1 MEKVMRRAGEYVIP
15 REAVP
20 EVMSRITVSSE
31 DKFVCLERT
40 EPMFTT
46 YWASAGEGSPF
57 FLAVMKEK
65 KIIGARCPK
74 CKMVICPPYM
84 MRCPV
89 CQNDDYSLVDLEIG
103 VEMPQVGYMLGTPP
117 ITVFANARF
126 AKYAP
131 FGRGRVILGESQS
144 ALPIQVFTTTGFL
157 KPGIFK
163 QGTKVKIIFRKF
175 RMGFSTDYFAVP
187 LDEVPEKLRDKNGL
201 EETALKWKSLEIS
214 EPQISDAYKKQFPK
228 IVQAVSKFVAAI
240 SRSPRAQRDLA
251 NWTRKIQVRTGGGKF
266 GMILDKQRI
275 KVVKEKV
282 PRPDLVLVVE
292 DPAHLGGWT
301 NGDSLVNLIR
311 TGGAGI
317 NNLQDMETIFKFD
330 RLHRSIRR
338 DAEEGKL
345 GKKGKGE

>member
-1 MEKVMRRAGEYVIP
+1 MEKVMRRPGEYVIP
-15 REAVP
+15 HEAIP
-20 EVMSRITVSSE
+20 EVMSRISISPE
-31 DKFVCLERT
+31 DNFVCVERT

-46 YWASAGEGSPF
+46 YWATAGEVSPF

-65 KIIGARCPK
+65 KILGARCPK

-84 MRCPV
+84 TRCPL
-89 CQNDDYSLVDLEIG
+89 CQNDDYSLVDLETGI
-103 VEMPQVGYMLGTPP
+103 EMPQVGYMLGTPP

-126 AKYAP
+126 ARYAP

-163 QGTKVKIIFRKF
+163 AGTKVKIVFRKV

-187 LDEVPEKLRDKNGL
+187 LDEVPEKLREKNGL
-201 EETALKWKSLEIS
+201 EETALKWKSMEIG
-214 EPQISDAYKKQFPK
+214 EPRVIDAFKKQFPK
-228 IVQAVSKFVAAI
+228 ALQAVSKFVGAI
-240 SRSPRAQRDLA
+240 PRSPRAQRDLA
-251 NWTRKIQVRTGGGKF
+251 NWTRKIQIKTGGGKF
-266 GMILDKQRI
+266 GLLLDKQKI
-275 KVVKEKV
+275 KVVKDKV

-292 DPAHLGGWT
+292 DPSQFIGWT

-317 NNLQDMETIFKFD
+317 NNLQDMETVFKLD

-338 DAEEGKL
+338 DAEER
-345 GKKGKGE
+345 GKK

>member
-1 MEKVMRRAGEYVIP
+1 MEKVMRRPGDYIIP
-15 REAVP
+15 HEAIP
-20 EVMSRITVSSE
+20 EVMSRISVYPE
-31 DKFVCLERT
+31 DKSVCVERT

-46 YWASAGEGSPF
+46 YWASAGELSPF

-65 KIIGARCPK
+65 KILGARCPK

-84 MRCPV
+84 TRCPV
-89 CQNDDYSLVDLEIG
+89 CQNDDYSLVNMETGI
-103 VEMPQVGYMLGTPP
+103 EMPQVGYMLGTPP

-126 AKYAP
+126 ARYAP

-163 QGTKVKIIFRKF
+163 AGTKVKIVFRKV

-187 LDEVPEKLRDKNGL
+187 LDEIPEKLRDKNGL
-201 EETALKWKSLEIS
+201 EETALKWKSQEIG
-214 EPQISDAYKKQFPK
+214 EPQLTDAFKKQFPK
-228 IVQAVSKFVAAI
+228 VLQAVTKFVGAI
-240 SRSPRAQRDLA
+240 PKSPRAQRDLT
-251 NWTRKIQVRTGGGKF
+251 NWTRKIQVKTGGGNF
-266 GMILDKQRI
+266 SLLLERQRI
-275 KVVKEKV
+275 KLVKAKV

-292 DPAHLGGWT
+292 NPAHLVGWT
-301 NGDSLVNLIR
+301 KGDSLVNLIR

-317 NNLQDMETIFKFD
+317 NNLRDMETIFKFD

-338 DAEEGKL
+338 DAEERGK
-345 GKKGKGE
+345 E

>member
-1 MEKVMRRAGEYVIP
+1 MEKVLRRPGEYVIP
-15 REAVP
+15 HEAIP
-20 EVMSRITVSSE
+20 EVMSRISVFPE
-31 DKFVCLERT
+31 DKFVCVERT

-46 YWASAGEGSPF
+46 YWASAGEISPF

-84 MRCPV
+84 TRCPV
-89 CQNDDYSLVDLEIG
+89 CQNDDYSMVDLEMGI
-103 VEMPQVGYMLGTPP
+103 EMPQVGYMLGTPP

-126 AKYAP
+126 ARYAP

-157 KPGIFK
+157 RPGIFK
-163 QGTKVKIIFRKF
+163 AGTKVKVIFRKN

-187 LDEVPEKLRDKNGL
+187 LDEVPEKLRDKNGV
-201 EETALKWKSLEIS
+201 EETALRWKSLEIS
-214 EPQISDAYKKQFPK
+214 EPQVTDDFKKQFPK
-228 IVQAVSKFVAAI
+228 VLQAVVKFVGAI
-240 SRSPRAQRDLA
+240 PKSPRAQRDLA
-251 NWTRKIQVRTGGGKF
+251 NWTRKIQVKTGGGKF
-266 GMILDKQRI
+266 GMILDKQKI

-282 PRPDLVLVVE
+282 PRPDLVLVVAN
-292 DPAHLGGWT
+292 PAHLVGWT
-301 NGDSLVNLIR
+301 NGDSMVNMIR
-311 TGGAGI
+311 TGGAAI

-338 DAEEGKL
+338 DAEER
-345 GKKGKGE
+345 GKK

>member
-1 MEKVMRRAGEYVIP
+1 MERVMRRPGEYVIP
-15 REAVP
+15 HEAIP
-20 EVMSRITVSSE
+20 EVMSRITIFPE
-31 DKFVCLERT
+31 DKSVCLERT

-46 YWASAGEGSPF
+46 YWASAGELSPF

-84 MRCPV
+84 TRCPV
-89 CQNDDYSLVDLEIG
+89 CQKEDYSLVEMETG

-126 AKYAP
+126 ARYAP
-131 FGRGRVILGESQS
+131 FGRGRVILGDSQS

-163 QGTKVKIIFRKF
+163 AGTKVKVIFRQF

-187 LDEVPEKLRDKNGL
+187 LDEVPEKLRGKNGV
-201 EETALKWKSLEIS
+201 EETALKWRSTEIG
-214 EPQISDAYKKQFPK
+214 EPQLTDAFKTQFPK
-228 IVQAVSKFVAAI
+228 ALQAVTKFVGAI
-240 SRSPRAQRDLA
+240 PKSPRAQRDLA
-251 NWTRKIQVRTGGGKF
+251 NWTRKILVKTGGGKF
-266 GMILDKQRI
+266 GLLLDKQKI
-275 KVVKEKV
+275 KVVKDKI

-292 DPAHLGGWT
+292 DPAHLNGWT

-311 TGGAGI
+311 TGAAGI
-317 NNLQDMETIFKFD
+317 NNLQEMETIFKLD
-330 RLHRSIRR
+330 RLPRSIRR
-338 DAEEGKL
+338 DAEERAGK
-345 GKKGKGE
+345 

>member
-15 REAVP
+15 HEAVP
-20 EVMSRITVSSE
+20 EVMSRISVYPE
-31 DKFVCLERT
+31 DKSVCVERT
-40 EPMFTT
+40 EAMFTT
-46 YWASAGEGSPF
+46 YWASAGEVSPF

-65 KIIGARCPK
+65 KILGARCPK

-84 MRCPV
+84 TRCPV
-89 CQNDDYSLVDLEIG
+89 CQNEDFSLVNLETGI
-103 VEMPQVGYMLGTPP
+103 EMPQVGYMLGTPP

-126 AKYAP
+126 ARYAP
-131 FGRGRVILGESQS
+131 FGRGRVILGDSQS

-163 QGTKVKIIFRKF
+163 AGTKVKVIFRKV

-187 LDEVPEKLRDKNGL
+187 LDEVPEKLREKNGV
-201 EETALKWKSLEIS
+201 EETALKWKSMEIG
-214 EPQISDAYKKQFPK
+214 EPELTDAFKKQFPK
-228 IVQAVSKFVAAI
+228 ALQAVTKFFGAI
-240 SRSPRAQRDLA
+240 PKSPRAQRDVA
-251 NWTRKIQVRTGGGKF
+251 NWTRKILVKTGGGNF
-266 GMILDKQRI
+266 GLLLDKQRV
-275 KVVKEKV
+275 KVVKGKV
-282 PRPDLVLVVE
+282 PRPDLVMVVE
-292 DPAHLGGWT
+292 DPAHLIGWT

-338 DAEEGKL
+338 DAEERGK
-345 GKKGKGE
+345 E

>member
-46 YWASAGEGSPF
+46 YWASAGEVSPF

-214 EPQISDAYKKQFPK
+214 EPQITDAYKKQFPK
-228 IVQAVSKFVAAI
+228 MVQAVSKFVAAI

-251 NWTRKIQVRTGGGKF
+251 SWTRKIQVRTGGGKF

>member
-1 MEKVMRRAGEYVIP
+1 MEKVMRRPGDYVIP
-15 REAVP
+15 HEAIP
-20 EVMSRITVSSE
+20 EVMSRITVSPE
-31 DKFVCLERT
+31 DKFVCVERT

-46 YWASAGEGSPF
+46 YWATAGEVSPF

-65 KIIGARCPK
+65 KILGARCPK

-84 MRCPV
+84 TRCPV
-89 CQNDDYSLVDLEIG
+89 CQNDDYSLVNLETGI
-103 VEMPQVGYMLGTPP
+103 EMPQVGYMLGTPP

-126 AKYAP
+126 ARYAP

-163 QGTKVKIIFRKF
+163 AGTKVKIIFRKF

-187 LDEVPEKLRDKNGL
+187 LDEVPEKLRDKNGV
-201 EETALKWKSLEIS
+201 EETALKWKSMEIG
-214 EPQISDAYKKQFPK
+214 EPLLTDAFKKQFPK
-228 IVQAVSKFVAAI
+228 ALQAVTKFVGAI
-240 SRSPRAQRDLA
+240 PKSPRAQRDVA
-251 NWTRKIQVRTGGGKF
+251 NWRRKILVKTGGGKF
-266 GMILDKQRI
+266 GLLLDKQKI
-275 KVVKEKV
+275 KVMKDKV
-282 PRPDLVLVVE
+282 PRPDLVLVME
-292 DPAHLGGWT
+292 DPSHLVRWT

-311 TGGAGI
+311 TGAAGI

-338 DAEEGKL
+338 DAEER
-345 GKKGKGE
+345 GKK